1 MKGIIVIVLLIINQC
16 SAVKYNA
23 KEEIDKRVKNLKRIC
38 DKYHENQ
45 KFSDLYEDVQ
55 DPTKNY
61 VQNWAS
67 KLFMCVPAENGALSW
82 NRFFR
87 ELHNFDL
94 KVLTLKNS
102 LRTTK
107 FISNPIWT
115 TFPALV

>member
-1 MKGIIVIVLLIINQC
+1 MQNRALNKGTIVLLIINQC

-23 KEEIDKRVKNLKRIC
+23 KEEIDKRVKNLKQIC
-38 DKYHENQ
+38 DKYRDNQ
-45 KFSDLYEDVQ
+45 KFSDLYEDVK

-94 KVLTLKNS
+94 KVLSK
-102 LRTTK
+102 
-107 FISNPIWT
+107 
-115 TFPALV
+115 